1 MSSSSEPIGS
11 DRYKYFQ
18 LLKEQ
23 YPTEEALCSE
33 IGRISARLSLPKET
47 EHFMS
52 DIHGEYEAFTH
63 IMNNCSG
70 VIREKVSAW
79 LGSQMTEAETVGNFV
94 LAGVQTPKIDRMN
107 PFREA
112 VVQRVGV
119 HPVIVGQ

>member
-79 LGSQMTEAETVGNFV
+79 LGSQMTEAE
-94 LAGVQTPKIDRMN
+94 IDEFCTLIYYPDIIGRMKN
-107 PFREA
+107 E
-112 VVQRVGV
+112 
-119 HPVIVGQ
+119 ILE